1 MLEGGLCRESER
13 PIAVH
18 SSIELNQGHIDPT
31 ATLRQQTPRQR
42 AIEECKRVNW
52 WSECEKMKP
61 TGIEELSSDEEGGDE
76 ADEDAAK
83 VNQTEMTAEEQ
94 AAIHAENKRKALA
107 ALAQTNLEVQTLK
120 LMAKEKGHH
129 FEIWA
134 ADGGY
139 KEKLSPPPKHG
150 EQY

>member
-1 MLEGGLCRESER
+1 
-13 PIAVH
+13 
-18 SSIELNQGHIDPT
+18 
-31 ATLRQQTPRQR
+31 
-42 AIEECKRVNW
+42 
-52 WSECEKMKP
+52 MKP
-61 TGIEELSSDEEGGDE
+61 AGIEELSSDEEGGDE

-134 ADGGY
+134 TDGGY
-139 KEKLSPPPKHG
+139 REKTDTSSAINH
-150 EQY
+150 YFS